1 VSPRWRL
8 LCSFVPSRVRAC
20 GPLLVLFLVAA
31 GCQSGP
37 PARATA
43 PAAAQP
49 AATPKKVTAVIRGT
63 PKVLSVAIDS
73 AGAGQTKGLSEIE
86 QLVNNGLAAVDNTGE
101 LQPRL
106 AEAVPTTENGLWK
119 VLPDGRMETTW
130 NLRQNAAWQ
139 DGSPLTAADLIFTAA
154 VARDKSLAIVS
165 DPAFDAIEALDAPD
179 PRTLVV
185 TWSKPFID
193 ADRLFTNTDST
204 TIMPMP
210 QHLLG
215 QAYAGDHDTFLDL
228 SYWNRD
234 FVGAGPFKLSAWVP
248 DSHLILIA
256 NDLYVLGRPKIDE
269 IDVKFIDDASVT
281 VANILAGA
289 VDLTL
294 RAGLS
299 FEQGQQLTSEWQEG
313 RVERSFSALPTLFPQ
328 FINPVPA
335 AVADVRFR
343 RAVTMAMDRR
353 QLSQTFGG
361 GGPVADSPYP
371 PGTSEYRAV
380 EQSIVRYGFDPRSA
394 LQLLDTLGYTRG
406 SDGSVRDGSQQEL
419 SVEIQTTIDDLRQK
433 LVLAIRDYWQK
444 VGVGVDPVIVPRQ
457 ASKDRE
463 LRATFSGFDFTVSP
477 SVPTRF
483 ESSSIPLPKNGF
495 RGNNRSRYSNPD
507 LDTLIAKYFVTI
519 PKQERLNILGEMV
532 HIQTDQLV
540 TIGIFFVA
548 EPAAVSNRLRNY
560 HPPTQRDGTLS
571 WNAQEW
577 DLT

>member
-1 VSPRWRL
+1 MTSDHTRPTFARDRMEGRRVSPRWRL

-193 ADRLFTNTDST
+193 
-204 TIMPMP
+204 
-210 QHLLG
+210 
-215 QAYAGDHDTFLDL
+215 
-228 SYWNRD
+228 
-234 FVGAGPFKLSAWVP
+234 
-248 DSHLILIA
+248 
-256 NDLYVLGRPKIDE
+256 
-269 IDVKFIDDASVT
+269 
-281 VANILAGA
+281 
-289 VDLTL
+289 
-294 RAGLS
+294 
-299 FEQGQQLTSEWQEG
+299 
-313 RVERSFSALPTLFPQ
+313 
-328 FINPVPA
+328 
-335 AVADVRFR
+335 
-343 RAVTMAMDRR
+343 
-353 QLSQTFGG
+353 
-361 GGPVADSPYP
+361 
-371 PGTSEYRAV
+371 
-380 EQSIVRYGFDPRSA
+380 
-394 LQLLDTLGYTRG
+394 
-406 SDGSVRDGSQQEL
+406 
-419 SVEIQTTIDDLRQK
+419 
-433 LVLAIRDYWQK
+433 
-444 VGVGVDPVIVPRQ
+444 
-457 ASKDRE
+457 
-463 LRATFSGFDFTVSP
+463 
-477 SVPTRF
+477 
-483 ESSSIPLPKNGF
+483 
-495 RGNNRSRYSNPD
+495 
-507 LDTLIAKYFVTI
+507 
-519 PKQERLNILGEMV
+519 
-532 HIQTDQLV
+532 
-540 TIGIFFVA
+540 
-548 EPAAVSNRLRNY
+548 
-560 HPPTQRDGTLS
+560 
-571 WNAQEW
+571 
-577 DLT
+577 